1 MFKRLIFDRK
11 YLKKQGYLIK
21 VFKSCQGTYGYAG
34 IARQLL
40 PEAFEGAAEILC
52 LKGGFMMKIPEK
64 DGYLINSVY

>member
-52 LKGGFMMKIPEK
+52 LKG
-64 DGYLINSVY
+64 

>member
-40 PEAFEGAAEILC
+40 PEAFEGSPDILC
-52 LKGGFMMKIPEK
+52 LKGLF
-64 DGYLINSVY
+64 LIENT